1 MGILVRVVAF
11 LGTLVV
17 LCGIT
22 AAAILLGDATSDDVV
37 LLILGAGLGAILS
50 LAFAFSG
57 DSWLRRRRERAAL
70 TGFVE
75 KLREVESEMAF
86 YRTYVANDLRAYAA
100 AGIAISDEARR
111 AFDSL
116 ADIDISQYRLTLQ
129 SLFDYVEYHP
139 IETKKKGEIIKWLR
153 IFEEDTKPWFA
164 SGHQQRPKGTPGRFS
179 ALLNVLAKRLDFL
192 PYERTRNF
200 DATPKP
206 ILICGRIFRFYS
218 NEPITFHLYPSWG
231 CHVEVNQVV
240 YSPVE
245 GKLYWYDVSDTGRRL
260 VDKTDYEH
268 PWAE

>member
-1 MGILVRVVAF
+1 MRVVAF

-17 LCGIT
+17 LGGIAT
-22 AAAILLGDATSDDVV
+22 AAILLGIATSGDVL

-50 LAFAFSG
+50 QAFASSG
-57 DSWLRRRRERAAL
+57 DSWLTGRRERAAL

-86 YRTYVANDLRAYAA
+86 YRTYMANDLRAYSA
-100 AGIAISDEARR
+100 AGRAISDEARR

-116 ADIDISQYRLTLQ
+116 ADIDISQYQLTLQ
-129 SLFDYVEYHP
+129 SLFDYVEYHS
-139 IETKKKGEIIKWLR
+139 IETKKKSEIIKWLR

-179 ALLNVLAKRLDFL
+179 ALLDVLAKRLDFL

-218 NEPITFHLYPSWG
+218 NEPITFHLYASWA

-240 YSPVE
+240 YSPAD
-245 GKLYWYDVSDTGRRL
+245 GKLYWYDVSDTGRKL
-260 VDKTDYEH
+260 VDTTDYEH

>member
-1 MGILVRVVAF
+1 MGRLLRVAAL

-17 LCGIT
+17 IGGIA
-22 AAAILLGDATSDDVV
+22 AAAILLCNVNPGDVV
-37 LLILGAGLGAILS
+37 LLVLGAGLGAILS
-50 LAFAFSG
+50 LAFALSG
-57 DSWLRRRRERAAL
+57 DSWLRRLRERAAL

-75 KLREVESEMAF
+75 KLREVESEMAL
-86 YRTYVANDLRAYAA
+86 YRTFLANDLRAYPA

-116 ADIDISQYRLTLQ
+116 ADIDISQYQLTLQ
-129 SLFDYVEYHP
+129 SLLDYVEYHL
-139 IETKKKGEIIKWLR
+139 IETKKKDEIIKWLR
-153 IFEEDTKPWFA
+153 IFEEDSKPWFA

-179 ALLNVLAKRLDFL
+179 ELLDVLAKRLDFL
-192 PYERTRNF
+192 PYERTRDF

-218 NEPITFHLYPSWG
+218 NEPITFHLYSSWG

-245 GKLYWYDVSDTGRRL
+245 AKLYWYDVSDTGSRL
-260 VDKTDYEH
+260 ADITDYEH